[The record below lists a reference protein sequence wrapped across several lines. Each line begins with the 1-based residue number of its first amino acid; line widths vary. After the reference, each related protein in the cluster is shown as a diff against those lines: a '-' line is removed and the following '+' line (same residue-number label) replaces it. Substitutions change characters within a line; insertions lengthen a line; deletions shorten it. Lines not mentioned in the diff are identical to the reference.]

1 MTQPY
6 NPSQNPNAAAAN
18 AQAPTMAVPM
28 TSSAPVAAPYSQ
40 QASAY
45 AGGPAP
51 YSASAPQAGAPYAP
65 QGGYA
70 PVGQDSLF
78 GNLMN
83 TTRAFAVKYGNA
95 LFIVALV
102 GYGLDWLFDL
112 IKVLMSFG
120 SSTATTYGGV
130 ITSGSTGTTV
140 VSLLSTLFAGA
151 AKAMVQLFIFR
162 MIIELVRNTAPRGEG
177 PQA

>member
-102 GYGLDWLFDL
+102 GYGLGWLFDL
-112 IKVLMSFG
+112 ITVLMSFG
-120 SSTATTYGGV
+120 G
-130 ITSGSTGTTV
+130 
-140 VSLLSTLFAGA
+140 
-151 AKAMVQLFIFR
+151 
-162 MIIELVRNTAPRGEG
+162 
-177 PQA
+177 

>member
-112 IKVLMSFG
+112 ITVLMSFG
-120 SSTATTYGGV
+120 DYG
-130 ITSGSTGTTV
+130 SNTGTTV
-140 VSLLSTLFAGA
+140 VALLSTLFAGA

>member
-78 GNLMN
+78 GNLLN

-95 LFIVALV
+95 LFVVALV

-112 IKVLMSFG
+112 ITVLMSFG
-120 SSTATTYGGV
+120 
-130 ITSGSTGTTV
+130 GSNTGRTV
-140 VSLLSTLFAGA
+140 VSLLATLFAGA

>member
-78 GNLMN
+78 GNLLN

-102 GYGLDWLFDL
+102 AYGLDWLFDL
-112 IKVLMSFG
+112 ITVLMSFG
-120 SSTATTYGGV
+120 
-130 ITSGSTGTTV
+130 GSNTGRTV
-140 VSLLSTLFAGA
+140 VSLLATLFAGA

>member
-78 GNLMN
+78 GNLLN

-112 IKVLMSFG
+112 ITVLMSFG
-120 SSTATTYGGV
+120 
-130 ITSGSTGTTV
+130 GSNTGRTV
-140 VSLLSTLFAGA
+140 VSLLATLFAGA

>member
-78 GNLMN
+78 GNLLN

-102 GYGLDWLFDL
+102 GYGLGWLFDL
-112 IKVLMSFG
+112 ITVLMSFG
-120 SSTATTYGGV
+120 DH
-130 ITSGSTGTTV
+130 GSNTGTTV
-140 VSLLSTLFAGA
+140 VALLSTLFAGA

>member
-1 MTQPY
+1 
-6 NPSQNPNAAAAN
+6 
-18 AQAPTMAVPM
+18 M

-102 GYGLDWLFDL
+102 GYGLGWLFDL
-112 IKVLMSFG
+112 ITVLMSFG
-120 SSTATTYGGV
+120 GYG
-130 ITSGSTGTTV
+130 SNTGRTV
-140 VSLLSTLFAGA
+140 VSLLATLFAGA

>member
-112 IKVLMSFG
+112 ITVLMSFG
-120 SSTATTYGGV
+120 
-130 ITSGSTGTTV
+130 GSNTGRTV
-140 VSLLSTLFAGA
+140 VSLLATLFAGA

>member
-28 TSSAPVAAPYSQ
+28 TSSAPVVAPYSQ

-78 GNLMN
+78 GNLLN

-112 IKVLMSFG
+112 ITVLMSFG
-120 SSTATTYGGV
+120 
-130 ITSGSTGTTV
+130 GSNTGRTV
-140 VSLLSTLFAGA
+140 VSLLATLFAGA

>member
-51 YSASAPQAGAPYAP
+51 YSASAPQAGAPYVP

-102 GYGLDWLFDL
+102 GYGLGWLFDL
-112 IKVLMSFG
+112 ITVLMSFG
-120 SSTATTYGGV
+120 GYG
-130 ITSGSTGTTV
+130 SNTGRTV